1 MMSRRACESLPQS
14 TVARSWPDIVSSRKL
29 QRSVKPFESDQ
40 EAGKLRTYRD
50 RLGSRSCSPVSQA
63 FAMQTPSAHQSR
75 PTKSLQ
81 PPSNPDESSAAK
93 EGRRETKGA
102 SVYCRQFPFHLV
114 NFWSGRSVCGH
125 LGCVGAES
133 SAIDSGPGSW
143 WRGASCSARGS

>member
-1 MMSRRACESLPQS
+1 M
-14 TVARSWPDIVSSRKL
+14 ARSWPDLVSSRKL
-29 QRSVKPFESDQ
+29 QRSVEPFARPLESDQ

-50 RLGSRSCSPVSQA
+50 RLGSRSCSPFSQA
-63 FAMQTPSAHQSR
+63 FAIQAPMIGTTSAHQSR
-75 PTKSLQ
+75 ATKSLQ

-102 SVYCRQFPFHLV
+102 STIFYVLQTVSIPLGQLLV
-114 NFWSGRSVCGH
+114 WKLCVCGH